1 MQTPQTE
8 TESPPKSAI
17 EARLLAVAGILD
29 QAVAAVNQAIE
40 DLRITEEDPEK
51 GRHHDD
57 L

>member
-1 MQTPQTE
+1 MQVPQTE

-40 DLRITEEDPEK
+40 DLRITEDDPEK